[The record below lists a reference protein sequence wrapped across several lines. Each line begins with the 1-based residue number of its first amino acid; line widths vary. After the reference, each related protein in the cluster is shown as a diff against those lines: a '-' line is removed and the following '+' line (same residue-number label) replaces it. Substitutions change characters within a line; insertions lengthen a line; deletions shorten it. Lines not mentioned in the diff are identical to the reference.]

1 MTSSPPGGE
10 GAWGVCIGGIFT
22 PQFSTHTHTLS
33 LSGRG
38 NQATVYSCSI
48 SWSSSPDAGS
58 ESV

>member
-1 MTSSPPGGE
+1 MASSPPGGE

-22 PQFSTHTHTLS
+22 PQFSTHTHTLV
-33 LSGRG
+33 GRG